1 MSQRSMLQEEYE
13 SLSRLL
19 RNLNRIVITARR
31 SKPSSTTQGVS
42 IPDQAPELIKDL
54 QFVSLNF
61 QLDNSRTA
69 NRDDVVAEVLRSLPA
84 DTHDRLSAQVADIT
98 TRLSKGSTTLSR
110 DDIATL
116 DVLAATL
123 DRASAALFERIQT
136 P

>member
-1 MSQRSMLQEEYE
+1 MLQEEYE
-13 SLSRLL
+13 CLSRLL

-31 SKPSSTTQGVS
+31 GNSSSTIQALS
-42 IPDQAPELIKDL
+42 IPEQASDLIKDL

-61 QLDNSRTA
+61 QLDNFRA
-69 NRDDVVAEVLRSLPA
+69 GNRDDVVAEVLRTLPA

-98 TRLSKGSTTLSR
+98 ERLTKGSTTLSK
-110 DDIATL
+110 DDISTL